1 MFDYKS
7 SNIDMYAWRLFVS
20 LVVNKQNTYISRDIN
35 QDSFEKQFQNRVE
48 HDILSRMSEDIKETL
63 WKRIDRN
70 ELIALLKNQKVII
83 YDLKDW
89 LR

>member
-1 MFDYKS
+1 
-7 SNIDMYAWRLFVS
+7 MYAWRLFVS

-35 QDSFEKQFQNRVE
+35 QDSFEKQFQSRIE
-48 HDILSRMSEDIKETL
+48 HDLLGRVSEDIKEAL
-63 WKRIDRN
+63 WKKIDRN
-70 ELIALLKNQKVII
+70 ELVALLKNQKVII